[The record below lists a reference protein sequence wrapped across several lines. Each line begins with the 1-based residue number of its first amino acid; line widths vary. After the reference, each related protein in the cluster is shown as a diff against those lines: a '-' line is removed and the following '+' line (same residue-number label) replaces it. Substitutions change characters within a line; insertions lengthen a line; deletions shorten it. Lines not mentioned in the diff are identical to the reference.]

1 MYFVCRRESVAGEE
15 VAGVDAGSD
24 VGEVGGGAVGQ
35 DGAAQALELGQVVD
49 HTGAEEGGAVG
60 EGGLVDD
67 DGGALGLDALHDAL
81 NGRLAEV
88 VGVRLHGETVDAHG
102 AFLLGGGAEG
112 AAGGVVVPSGHA
124 QHAVGDEVL
133 AGAVALDDG
142 RHHVLGHVGIVG
154 QQLLGVLGEAVAAV
168 AEGGVV
174 VVGADARVEADAL
187 DDGAGVEALDLGVGV
202 EFVEVA
208 HAQGQVGV
216 GEELHGLGLLHAHEQ
231 RGDVLLLGPLL
242 QQGGEGAGGLGQC
255 RYVGDGTDGAVL
267 LLETRVVDELGRAD
281 DDARG
286 VKVVVQRLALAQEL
300 GGEEQVEAADALGGV
315 AQVERAAVAHGD
327 GGFYDHH
334 GRGVDREH
342 KVDDLLDV
350 RGVEV
355 VLLGVVVGGGGYD
368 NEIGIA
374 VGRGAVE
381 CGREVERL
389 FGQIALDVVVLD
401 GRPAPVD
408 HLHLFGDDV
417 DGRYMVVLGQQR
429 GDAHPHVAR
438 PGHRYVVFLFHLLKV
453 FAEELMLRPSGSG
466 REERPP
472 QACEREIEVEQNVGC
487 LRGDGACGRC
497 AELPEALLGLVREVK
512 LFITGGQARQ
522 AVEQTV
528 AQMEQ
533 REHIGR

>member
-1 MYFVCRRESVAGEE
+1 MPVVIVSLFLQSLCRSVAGEE
-15 VAGVDAGSD
+15 VAGVDTGGD

-35 DGAAQALELGQVVD
+35 DGAALALELGQVVD
-49 HTGAEEGGAVG
+49 HAGAEEGGAVG

-67 DGGALGLDALHDAL
+67 DGGALGLDALHHAL

-88 VGVRLHGETVDAHG
+88 VGVRLHGEAVDAHG

-142 RHHVLGHVGIVG
+142 RHHVLGHVGVVG

-202 EFVEVA
+202 KLVEVA

-242 QQGGEGAGGLGQC
+242 QQGGEGTGGLGEG
-255 RYVGDGTDGAVL
+255 RDVGDGTDGAVL

-286 VKVVVQRLALAQEL
+286 VEIVVQSLALAQEL

-327 GGFYDHH
+327 GGFYHHH
-334 GRGVDREH
+334 GLGVDAQH
-342 KVDDLLDV
+342 QVDDLLDV
-350 RGVEV
+350 RGIEI

-368 NEIGIA
+368 HEIGVA
-374 VGRGAVE
+374 VGRRAVE
-381 CGREVERL
+381 CGSEVERL
-389 FGQIALDVVVLD
+389 FSKVALDVLVLD
-401 GRPAPVD
+401 GRLPAVD
-408 HLHLFGDDV
+408 HVNLFGNDV
-417 DGRYMVVLGQQR
+417 DGRHVVVLGQQR

-438 PGHRYVVFLFHLLKV
+438 PGHRYVVFLFH
-453 FAEELMLRPSGSG
+453 
-466 REERPP
+466 ER
-472 QACEREIEVEQNVGC
+472 
-487 LRGDGACGRC
+487 
-497 AELPEALLGLVREVK
+497 
-512 LFITGGQARQ
+512 LFISRFIDLCNVKTISSGYNA
-522 AVEQTV
+522 A
-528 AQMEQ
+528 
-533 REHIGR
+533 